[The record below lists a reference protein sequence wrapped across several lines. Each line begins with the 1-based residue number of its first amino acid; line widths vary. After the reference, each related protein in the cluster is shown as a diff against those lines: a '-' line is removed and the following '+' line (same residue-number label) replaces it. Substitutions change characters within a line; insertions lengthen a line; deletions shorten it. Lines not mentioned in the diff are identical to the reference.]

1 MTKMNLY
8 FMLFSCIASV
18 LANRMNISM
27 WIPNEDGLNE
37 NRIEYENVCDDS
49 QCMNILMEL

>member
-1 MTKMNLY
+1 
-8 FMLFSCIASV
+8 MLFSCIASV